1 MKEEMQSLLGHYET
15 FQEGGT
21 RIQIEKGRP
30 TTMAEVSVNVC
41 ILGKEEDVRQFYFNV
56 EASVQECK
64 DAMCS
69 VFGIE
74 QCFTLYRVD
83 AFLEPTYALRRLKIP
98 LVKLK
103 VSSGDLLVL
112 KSDKQLLP
120 DEKLK
125 LSLHMTTSGMSNDSQ
140 YMQDIEIS
148 KEFTLNELKEILMD
162 LRPEIASTPSVDH
175 IRLREKS
182 GNMFFGKI
190 LREPTKTLKQLQIK
204 NHTAIVVQVLKEPE
218 LLTDPNTYVLLYSV
232 RDANARTYTQTREVK
247 F

>member
-1 MKEEMQSLLGHYET
+1 
-15 FQEGGT
+15 
-21 RIQIEKGRP
+21 
-30 TTMAEVSVNVC
+30 
-41 ILGKEEDVRQFYFNV
+41 
-56 EASVQECK
+56 
-64 DAMCS
+64 MCS

-74 QCFTLYRVD
+74 QSFTLYRVD

-140 YMQDIEIS
+140 YMQDLEVS

-162 LRPEIASTPSVDH
+162 LRTEISIAPSVDH

-232 RDANARTYTQTREVK
+232 RDANTRTYSDTREVK